1 MPILRQST
9 SITITMGPYLDNVD
23 GNTERTGLT
32 IAQANVR
39 LSKNGGTY
47 AQKNDANSA
56 THQEMGNYSVALN
69 ATDTGTPGRLRVYTH
84 PTSSLPVWAD
94 FIVLTSNSYEAL
106 VSGGE
111 LLKADVHQFAAVSG
125 VFSLGIP
132 YVNTAYV
139 AGSVGAATLLAAN
152 AGNLDTTISSRATPA
167 QVSTA
172 MVSAMVDY
180 DVASSADVSTLVSVI
195 GQRVV
200 NNNQIPSSAAV
211 STILINAL
219 TNYDV
224 PTSADV
230 SSIVNAIVSFGGAT
244 QNQVSAAVRQAL
256 TDYDV
261 PSSSD
266 QPFKVELVT
275 VSAGAIGDGAFTV
288 SAVQRQADYVLRR
301 GVTAAEAASASDALQ
316 FGSLI
321 GMVEK
326 HVNKIAVSG
335 ATLNIFRA
343 NATTTLGIQSL
354 QTTTSASPFT
364 GLTPT

>member
-1 MPILRQST
+1 MPVLRQST

-39 LSKNGGTY
+39 LSKNGGAY
-47 AQKNDANSA
+47 AQKSDTNSA
-56 THQEMGNYSVALN
+56 THQEMGNYSIPLN

-84 PTSSLPVWAD
+84 PTSSLPVWSD
-94 FIVLTSNSYEAL
+94 FLIMTSNAYEAL

-111 LLKADVHQFAAVSG
+111 FIKADIHQFAGVSG
-125 VFSLGIP
+125 VFSQGIP
-132 YVNTAYV
+132 YVNTAYI

-152 AGNLDTTISSRATPA
+152 AGNLDDTISSRATPA

-180 DVASSADVSTLVSVI
+180 DVATSADVSTLVSVV
-195 GQRVV
+195 GQRII

-211 STILINAL
+211 STIVKTAL
-219 TNYDV
+219 TQYDV

-230 SSIVNAIVSFGGAT
+230 SAIVIAIVSFGGVT
-244 QNQVSAAVRQAL
+244 QNQVSIATRQAL
-256 TDYDV
+256 LDYDV

-266 QPFKVELVT
+266 QPFRVELVA

-288 SAVQRQADYVLRR
+288 AALQRQADYVLRR
-301 GVTAAEAASASDALQ
+301 GVTAAEAASATDALQ
-316 FGSLI
+316 FGSLL

-335 ATLNIFRA
+335 NSLNIFRA
-343 NATTTLGIQSL
+343 DATTTLGTQSL

>member
-39 LSKNGGTY
+39 LSKNGGAY

-56 THQEMGNYSVALN
+56 THQEMGNYSVPLN
-69 ATDTGTPGRLRVYTH
+69 STDTNTPGRLRVYTH

-94 FIVLTSNSYEAL
+94 FIIMTSNAYEAL

-111 LLKADVHQFAAVSG
+111 FIKADVHQFAAVSG
-125 VFSLGIP
+125 TFSLGIP
-132 YVNTAYV
+132 YVNTAYI
-139 AGSVGAATLLAAN
+139 AGSVGAATLLAGN

-180 DVASSADVSTLVSVI
+180 DVASSADVSTLVSVV
-195 GQRVV
+195 GQRII

-211 STILINAL
+211 STIVITAL
-219 TNYDV
+219 TQYDS

-230 SSIVNAIVSFGGAT
+230 SSIVAALVSFGGAT
-244 QNQVSAAVRQAL
+244 QNQVSAAVKQAL
-256 TDYDV
+256 TDHDV
-261 PSSSD
+261 LTSADIPIR
-266 QPFKVELVT
+266 VEVIA
-275 VSAGAIGDGAFTV
+275 VSAGAIGDGAFNV
-288 SAVQRQADYVLRR
+288 SALQRQADYVLRR
-301 GVTAAEAASASDALQ
+301 GVTAAEAASATDTLQ
-316 FGSLI
+316 FGSLL
-321 GMVEK
+321 GMVGK

-335 ATLNIFRA
+335 STLNIFRA
-343 NATTTLGIQSL
+343 DATTTLGSQSL

-364 GLTPT
+364 GLTPQ